1 MWKIR
6 SASIKE
12 DEILTNLAAE
22 SEAYWEYDE
31 EFMEIYKIIYNVTPE
46 IISENL
52 SYVLEE
58 EGEIIGF
65 YVVIQEAYLGEV
77 EYFYIKPRYMG
88 KGYGRIMWE
97 HMIDLCES
105 FGILEIELVTS
116 PQAKEFYIKMGA
128 VVASEVLS
136 QINSRKIPRLRCQ
149 ILRKVENN

>member
-6 SASIKE
+6 SASSKE
-12 DEILTNLAAE
+12 DEILTSIAAE
-22 SEAYWEYDE
+22 SEAYWGYDE

-52 SYVLEE
+52 AYVLED
-58 EGEIIGF
+58 EGDIIGF

-116 PQAKEFYIKMGA
+116 PQAKEFYINMG
-128 VVASEVLS
+128 VVVVSEVLS
-136 QINSRKIPRLRCQ
+136 QVNSRKIPKLRCEV
-149 ILRKVENN
+149 LRKQKK

>member
-6 SASIKE
+6 SASSKE
-12 DEILTNLAAE
+12 DEILTSIAAE
-22 SEAYWEYDE
+22 SEAYWGYDE
-31 EFMEIYKIIYNVTPE
+31 EFMEIYKIIYNVTSE

-52 SYVLEE
+52 AYVLED
-58 EGEIIGF
+58 EGDIIGF

-116 PQAKEFYIKMGA
+116 PQDKEFYINMGA
-128 VVASEVLS
+128 VVVSEVLS
-136 QINSRKIPRLRCQ
+136 QVNSRKIPKLRCEV
-149 ILRKVENN
+149 LRKQKK

>member
-6 SASIKE
+6 SASSKE
-12 DEILTNLAAE
+12 DEILTSIAAE
-22 SEAYWEYDE
+22 SEAYWGYDE
-31 EFMEIYKIIYNVTPE
+31 EFMEIYKIIYNVTSE

-52 SYVLEE
+52 AYVLED
-58 EGEIIGF
+58 EGDIIGF

-116 PQAKEFYIKMGA
+116 PQAKEFYINMGA
-128 VVASEVLS
+128 VVVREVLS
-136 QINSRKIPRLRCQ
+136 QVNSRKIPKLRCEV
-149 ILRKVENN
+149 LRKQKK

>member
-6 SASIKE
+6 SASSKE
-12 DEILTNLAAE
+12 DEILTSIAAE
-22 SEAYWEYDE
+22 SEAYWGYDE
-31 EFMEIYKIIYNVTPE
+31 EFMEIYKIIYNVTSE

-52 SYVLEE
+52 AYVLED
-58 EGEIIGF
+58 EGDIIGF

-116 PQAKEFYIKMGA
+116 PQAKEFYINMGA
-128 VVASEVLS
+128 VVVSEVLS
-136 QINSRKIPRLRCQ
+136 QVNSRKIPKLRCEV
-149 ILRKVENN
+149 LRKQKK

>member
-6 SASIKE
+6 SASSKE
-12 DEILTNLAAE
+12 DEILTSIAAE
-22 SEAYWEYDE
+22 SEAYWGYDE

-52 SYVLEE
+52 AYVLED
-58 EGEIIGF
+58 EGDIIGF

-116 PQAKEFYIKMGA
+116 PQAKEFYINMGA
-128 VVASEVLS
+128 VVVSEVLS
-136 QINSRKIPRLRCQ
+136 QVNSRKIPKLRCEV
-149 ILRKVENN
+149 LRKQKK